1 MSLRRFL
8 VLLAILLLLMLWR
21 PTALW
26 EQGKVAWG
34 KRDRF
39 LRVAVF
45 VLAIYLIYGIFQL
58 YRQGGIPGVPGLSW

>member
-1 MSLRRFL
+1 
-8 VLLAILLLLMLWR
+8 MLWR
-21 PTALW
+21 PAALW
-26 EQGKVAWG
+26 EQGKVVWG

-45 VLAIYLIYGIFQL
+45 VLVIYLIYGIFQL